1 MSTDMNADRDRPA
14 PAGASGRDERTL
26 ALTLVSHTNIGKT
39 TLARTLLGRDVGVV
53 RDATHVTEFADAHLL
68 IEAPDGARLML
79 WDTPG
84 FGDSVRL
91 ARRMRQSGTPLGWLL
106 GQVWDRW
113 RDRAFWASQQALR
126 NVRDEA
132 DVALYLVS
140 AAESPEAAGYVE
152 PEMELLAWT
161 GLPVIVLLNQLGGP
175 DDPARQQAEL
185 ERWRTRLQGF
195 APVRA
200 VLPLDAFS
208 RCWVQELVLLGRIE
222 QVLPE
227 ARRPLMVRLRQAGR
241 AQRLARL
248 DTAMQLLAASLARIA
263 ATRLPVDED
272 GLLRG
277 TLRQV
282 GSALGLRRDDEASPV
297 QRAGRQLA
305 QQLDGEIRA
314 STSDLLHLHDLD
326 GEGRADELLQQIGQ
340 AFDHS
345 ERLAP
350 GPAALVGA
358 LVSGALS
365 GLAADI
371 ASGGLTL
378 GGGMIAGGVLGAL
391 GAAGLAHG
399 LNLVRGRDGS
409 RLCWQESALDQLVAG
424 ALVRYLAVAHSGRGR
439 GPWSQTATPA
449 HWRSQVD
456 TALAA
461 RRAELEAAWGE
472 RDDTIATTAR
482 LQALLGEVA
491 AEVLAALHPDAA
503 GELPPPRLAS

>member
-1 MSTDMNADRDRPA
+1 MS
-14 PAGASGRDERTL
+14 AGPTAGTL

-53 RDATHVTEFADAHLL
+53 RDATHVTEFADAHPL
-68 IEAPDGARLML
+68 IVTPEGERLML

-161 GLPVIVLLNQLGGP
+161 GLPVIVLLNQLGAP
-175 DDPARQQAEL
+175 DDPVRQQAEL
-185 ERWRTRLQGF
+185 ERWRTRLQ
-195 APVRA
+195 AMPAVRA

-208 RCWVQELVLLGRIE
+208 RCWVQELVLLREIE

-227 ARRPLMVRLRQAGR
+227 ARRPLMARLRAAGR
-241 AQRLARL
+241 QERLQRLDASAR
-248 DTAMQLLAASLARIA
+248 LLAASLARLA
-263 ATRLPVDED
+263 AMVQPVEEA
-272 GLLRG
+272 GMLRG
-277 TLRQV
+277 LVRQV
-282 GSALGLRRDDEASPV
+282 GGALGLGSVQEAPL
-297 QRAGRQLA
+297 QQAGRELLA
-305 QQLDGEIRA
+305 RLDSEVRA
-314 STSDLLHLHDLD
+314 STSDLLHLHAL
-326 GEGRADELLQQIGQ
+326 EGQAQADEILGQVGQ
-340 AFDHS
+340 AFDHQA
-345 ERLAP
+345 RVAP
-350 GPAALVGA
+350 APAALVGG
-358 LVSGALS
+358 LVSGALV
-365 GLAADI
+365 GLGADL

-378 GGGMIAGGVLGAL
+378 GGGLIAGGLMGAL

-409 RLCWQESALDQLVAG
+409 RLTWQPQALE
-424 ALVRYLAVAHSGRGR
+424 ALLGHALLRYLAVAHFGRGR
-439 GPWSQTATPA
+439 GEWTAPA
-449 HWRSQVD
+449 SPASWR
-456 TALAA
+456 TAAERALAS
-461 RRAELEAAWGE
+461 RRAALDEAWAE
-472 RDDTIATTAR
+472 REDIEATTGR
-482 LQALLGEVA
+482 LQVLIEGALR
-491 AEVLAALHPDAA
+491 EVLVFLHPAVA
-503 GELPPPRLAS
+503 GELAGELAVPGRSS